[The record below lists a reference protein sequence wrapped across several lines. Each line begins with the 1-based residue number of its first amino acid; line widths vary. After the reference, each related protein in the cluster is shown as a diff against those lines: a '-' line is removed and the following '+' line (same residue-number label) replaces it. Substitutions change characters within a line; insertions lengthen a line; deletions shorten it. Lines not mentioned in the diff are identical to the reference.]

1 MPFRDVVGHQAI
13 LTLLARA
20 TARGALPQSL
30 IFSGPEGVGKR
41 LAAVAL
47 AQALN
52 CMRLSETRGTAADE
66 FGAAADEAA
75 EAGQLAVDACG
86 ECSVCR
92 RIAQGN
98 HPDVL
103 LIQPDI
109 GIDAVRDAVETAGYR
124 PFEGRRR
131 VFVFDDAD
139 RLSPEI
145 QNSLLKTLEEPPPS
159 ASFVLVTGRQE
170 LLLPTVRSRCPM
182 LRFGRLPL
190 ADVERLLRE
199 REGLDAA
206 RAHAAAVASDGS
218 LGRALA
224 EASSDGELSRQL
236 VEQVLR
242 AMQGSRAPADRLR
255 AAGLLLEPGEAKPA
269 ARGPKGKGKTANS
282 RAASDRDLLGQRLKA
297 LGATLRD
304 LSVLAS
310 GADERSL
317 ATDLSADARTLLR
330 QLDVDRLVASYDAV
344 GRAQQALDRNV
355 SPKTVVDW
363 LAFQL

>member
-52 CMRLSETRGTAADE
+52 CTRITAAGGTAADE

-75 EAGQLAVDACG
+75 EAGQLAIDACG
-86 ECSVCR
+86 ECSACR

-103 LIQPDI
+103 LLQPDM

-139 RLSPEI
+139 RMSGEI

-159 ASFVLVTGRQE
+159 SSFVLVAGRPE

-182 LRFGRLPL
+182 LRFGRLPMS
-190 ADVERLLRE
+190 DIERLLRE

-206 RAHAAAVASDGS
+206 HAHAAAVASDGS

-224 EASSDGELSRQL
+224 EASADGELSRQL
-236 VEQVLR
+236 VEQVLHALR
-242 AMQGSRAPADRLR
+242 AARAPADRLR

-269 ARGPKGKGKTANS
+269 VRAKGKGKTANS
-282 RAASDRDLLGQRLKA
+282 RAASDRELLGQRLKA

-310 GADERSL
+310 GAEERSL
-317 ATDLSADARTLLR
+317 ATDLSADVRSLV
-330 QLDVDRLVASYDAV
+330 QQFDIDRLVASYSAV
-344 GRAQQALDRNV
+344 GRAQQALERNV